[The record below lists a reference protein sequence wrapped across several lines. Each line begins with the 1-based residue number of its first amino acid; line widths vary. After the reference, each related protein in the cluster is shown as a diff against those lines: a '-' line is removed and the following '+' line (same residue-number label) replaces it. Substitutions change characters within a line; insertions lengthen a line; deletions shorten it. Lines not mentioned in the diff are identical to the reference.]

1 MHKFASAAT
10 AALVLGSG
18 LALAPT
24 ASAGA
29 AISAPQSVAAS
40 SMRAGDAQAAGGTA
54 PACIHRTVTQPTPD
68 FQRVFLYNTC
78 GKTMHV
84 KVIVNNWYDTSCVKI
99 KNRHQKV
106 FTLNFGTYRKTVVC

>member
-1 MHKFASAAT
+1 MHKFTAAAT
-10 AALVLGSG
+10 AALALGSG
-18 LALAPT
+18 LALAPA

-29 AISAPQSVAAS
+29 AVPAPRSVVAS
-40 SMRAGDAQAAGGTA
+40 SVRAGGALTAGGTA
-54 PACIHRTVTQPTPD
+54 PACIHRTVTQPTPEY
-68 FQRVFLYNTC
+68 QHVFLYNTC

-84 KVIVNNWYDTSCVKI
+84 KVIVNYWRDTSCVKI